1 VAAVAVIVAA
11 LVAVP
16 VIIFMMGSASRA
28 TTEAKNKLDAI
39 ERIEGYLERDERRE
53 LESRSR

>member
-1 VAAVAVIVAA
+1 
-11 LVAVP
+11 
-16 VIIFMMGSASRA
+16 MMGSASRA